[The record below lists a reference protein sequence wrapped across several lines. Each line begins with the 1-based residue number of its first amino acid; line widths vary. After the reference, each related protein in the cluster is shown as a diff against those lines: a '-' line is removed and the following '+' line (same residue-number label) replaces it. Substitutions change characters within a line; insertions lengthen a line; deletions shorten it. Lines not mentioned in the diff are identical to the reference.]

1 VREIKQG
8 DIIKLSLSPTK
19 GHEQAG
25 YRPAVVVSNNDFN
38 ALTKNKLICP
48 ITSTDRGYP
57 AHVAL
62 DNRIITHGFV
72 MCDQI
77 RTVTPASRD
86 AEYIESVPSD
96 ILDEIL
102 DILHGLIEK

>member
-1 VREIKQG
+1 MKELKQG

-19 GHEQAG
+19 GHEQSG

-38 ALTKNKLICP
+38 ALTKNKFICP

-62 DNRIITHGFV
+62 DNRTLTHGFV

-77 RTVTPASRD
+77 RTVTPASRE
-86 AEYIESVPSD
+86 AEFIEPIPTD

-102 DILHGLIEK
+102 DILSGILEK

>member
-1 VREIKQG
+1 MRGLLQG
-8 DIIKLSLSPTK
+8 DIIKLSLSPTM
-19 GHEQAG
+19 GHEQSG

-62 DNRIITHGFV
+62 DNRTKTHGFV

-77 RTVTPASRD
+77 RTVTPDSRD
-86 AEYIESVPSD
+86 AEFIESIPSD

-102 DILHGLIEK
+102 DILFGILEK